1 VATNQILPFGGAAG
15 ANVLTPAEYGTLP
28 ARASGFQSGVA
39 KSKEVN
45 TPLRQTAFVAAMIGQ
60 FIADK
65 AFIDVLDDGDVPGLV
80 ADFSAA
86 ITAQLQSRVAS
97 MEQAQAL
104 ADNTTMITPLRLGQ
118 VTALESRQG
127 LVQLASMG
135 QAQALADNTTA
146 ITPLRLGQVT
156 ALESRQGLVQL
167 ASMGQAQALTNDT
180 TAITPLKLARA
191 FEGNSSLGPAGY
203 QKLPGGLII
212 QWGATP
218 SVASGSFA
226 GVTFPTTF
234 PTAGVQMFATVAA
247 TSNLTESYSW
257 ATEIFSPSIGRVYH
271 FGSSGQAA
279 TYRWF
284 AIGY

>member
-104 ADNTTMITPLRLGQ
+104 ADNTTM
-118 VTALESRQG
+118 
-127 LVQLASMG
+127 
-135 QAQALADNTTA
+135 